1 MSYKASE
8 AGQTP
13 LMVHYLAVQIGPWS
27 PLAKRAFMCLCLF
40 SEGHL
45 SPIPPSTHSP
55 RVQLAAVGLQ
65 AWEDSNVPDPTDH
78 SQGLCKN

>member
-1 MSYKASE
+1 
-8 AGQTP
+8 
-13 LMVHYLAVQIGPWS
+13 MVHYLAVQIGPWS

-45 SPIPPSTHSP
+45 SPIPHPPTPLVCSW
-55 RVQLAAVGLQ
+55 QQWGWNQ